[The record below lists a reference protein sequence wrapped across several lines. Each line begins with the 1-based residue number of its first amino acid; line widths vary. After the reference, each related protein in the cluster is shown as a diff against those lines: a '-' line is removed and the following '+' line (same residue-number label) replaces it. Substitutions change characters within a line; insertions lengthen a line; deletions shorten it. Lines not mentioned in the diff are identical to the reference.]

1 VTAPGKDEISLI
13 AVGRVTH
20 AHGIK
25 GELAVLPLSQVEA
38 RFEPGSRLLVEGTD
52 RSLTVASARPHRHR
66 LLVIFDEVS
75 SRDEAEGLQGRYLM
89 IAASQVP
96 SLPEGEFWP
105 HQLIG
110 ARVETEEGRS
120 LGRIREV
127 IHTAA
132 NDVWAV
138 EGNQGEVLVP
148 ALRDVVRSVDLEAS
162 RVVVRE
168 LPGLTSP

>member
-1 VTAPGKDEISLI
+1 VTPSGGDEISLI

-25 GELAVLPLSQVEA
+25 GEVAVLPLSQVEA
-38 RFEPGSRLLVEGTD
+38 RFEHGSRLLVEGSD
-52 RSLTVASARPHRHR
+52 RPLTVASARPHRHR
-66 LLVIFDEVS
+66 LLVTFDEVS

-110 ARVETEEGRS
+110 CRVETEEGRS

-138 EGNQGEVLVP
+138 EGDGGEVLVP
-148 ALRDVVRSVDLEAS
+148 ALRDVVTSVDLEAS

-168 LPGLTSP
+168 VPGLTSL